1 MKLYYSPVACSLSP
15 HIVLHEAGLTFDTEK
30 VDLRA
35 KKTASGADFTG
46 VNAKGQV
53 PTLQLD
59 NGETLTE
66 GPAIVQYIADLVPN
80 KKLAPAAGTLE
91 RYRLQ
96 EWLNYISSEIHKG
109 FTPLFMPTTA
119 DAWKPSL
126 VEALVARFGFVATQL
141 KGRDYLLGD
150 TFTVADAYLFTTMNW
165 CKFMNIDLGQWPAL
179 KAYHERIAARPAVQ
193 KALQAEGITL

>member
-15 HIVLHEAGLTFDTEK
+15 HIVLHEAGLTFDIEK

-35 KKTASGADFTG
+35 KKTAGGSDFTR
-46 VNAKGQV
+46 VNSKGQV

-80 KKLAPAAGTLE
+80 KKLAPAAGTFE

-109 FTPLFMPTTA
+109 FTPLFVPTTA
-119 DAWKPSL
+119 DEWKPAL
-126 VEALVARFGFVATQL
+126 INALVARFGFVASQL
-141 KGRDYLLGD
+141 QNRDYLLGD
-150 TFTVADAYLFTTMNW
+150 AFTVADAYLFTTMNW
-165 CKFMNIDLGQWPAL
+165 CKFANIDLGQWPVL

>member
-35 KKTASGADFTG
+35 KKTASGADFNG
-46 VNAKGQV
+46 INSKGQV

-66 GPAIVQYIADLVPN
+66 GPAIVQYIADLVPH
-80 KKLAPAAGTLE
+80 KKLAPAAGTFE

-109 FTPLFMPTTA
+109 FTPLFVPTTA
-119 DAWKPSL
+119 DEWKPSL
-126 VEALVARFGFVATQL
+126 INALIARFGFVASQL
-141 KGRDYLLGD
+141 EGRDYLLGD

-165 CKFMNIDLGQWPAL
+165 CKFMSIDLGQWPVL